1 MIQSLPLE
9 SSLPTTET
17 ALVVLG
23 LAIVVT
29 LLWVLALF
37 R

>member
-1 MIQSLPLE
+1 MNPTLALE

-29 LLWVLALF
+29 VFWVLAFF